1 MFYIYRHL
9 MSFKTRKN
17 ISNKYH
23 HIAGDFNLNG
33 LDHGKIKSA
42 KFFKFDILKCHDINY
57 KQTYL
62 SY

>member
-1 MFYIYRHL
+1 

-42 KFFKFDILKCHDINY
+42 KFFKFDILKCHDTNY